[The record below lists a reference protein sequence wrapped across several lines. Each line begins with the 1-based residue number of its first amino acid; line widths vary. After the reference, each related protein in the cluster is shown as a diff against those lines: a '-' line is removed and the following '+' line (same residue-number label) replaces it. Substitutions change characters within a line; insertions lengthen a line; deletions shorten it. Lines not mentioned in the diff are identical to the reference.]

1 MDELSIAPP
10 SEPKTEQSFNDLY
23 ENFKSVAPE
32 SFGNHGLGLANK
44 DYCWRIKNRG
54 IFAWTIMGILIGQ
67 NLLIYILIYIAFY
80 THQLAS
86 LQIILGVLLSGTLVE
101 TYFTLNH
108 VVKWLFNDIDYKA
121 MKDF

>member
-1 MDELSIAPP
+1 MEDIQLKSQEIADLSLNFR
-10 SEPKTEQSFNDLY
+10 SDSLEPGSY
-23 ENFKSVAPE
+23 
-32 SFGNHGLGLANK
+32 GGLAQK
-44 DYCWRIKNRG
+44 DIKWRIKNRG
-54 IFAWTIMGILIGQ
+54 IFAWTIMGILILQ
-67 NLLIYILIYIAFY
+67 NSLIYILIYIAYF

>member
-1 MDELSIAPP
+1 MEDEMDTALVQKQAQDF
-10 SEPKTEQSFNDLY
+10 KNLY
-23 ENFKSVAPE
+23 QHFKPVTLE
-32 SFGNHGLGLANK
+32 SLDNKGLANK
-44 DYCWRIKNRG
+44 DYHWRIKNRG

-67 NLLIYILIYIAFY
+67 NLLIYVLIFVAFF
-80 THQLAS
+80 THHLVS
-86 LQIILGVLLSGTLVE
+86 LQIILGVLLSGTLIE